1 VEKRLLL
8 DGIALHSADVAPGNI
23 ERTAAVEANFADAGL
38 SVGNRAAVPAGVTA
52 YAVAIELLDEVGVG
66 LSNALIQN
74 VAEGGH
80 DSILSP
86 ILAVAAEPH

>member
-1 VEKRLLL
+1 M
-8 DGIALHSADVAPGNI
+8 
-23 ERTAAVEANFADAGL
+23 
-38 SVGNRAAVPAGVTA
+38 
-52 YAVAIELLDEVGVG
+52 IELLDEVGVG